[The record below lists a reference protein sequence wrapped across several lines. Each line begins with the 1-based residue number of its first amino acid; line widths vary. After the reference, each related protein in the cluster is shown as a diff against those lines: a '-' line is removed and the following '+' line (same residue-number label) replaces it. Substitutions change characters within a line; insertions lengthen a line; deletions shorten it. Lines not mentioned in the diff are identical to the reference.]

1 MDSEAPDIMLICS
14 MVDYSTHAYIEAVR
28 YIFISKICFC
38 VLMVQIADLCCE
50 VKIKNDIFVS
60 LVGMFSESD
69 VSIITTILGV
79 SFYYKAISVSVTSV
93 CFFFRITEFISRMQA
108 FNVSNYFS
116 HSYVPL
122 TRLKHTCGV
131 KVKKTQLS
139 ENIFAYLFG
148 DSS

>member
-1 MDSEAPDIMLICS
+1 
-14 MVDYSTHAYIEAVR
+14 
-28 YIFISKICFC
+28 
-38 VLMVQIADLCCE
+38 MVQIADLCCE

-79 SFYYKAISVSVTSV
+79 SFYYKAISVSVTSA
-93 CFFFRITEFISRMQA
+93 FFFFFFWITEFIARMQA

-122 TRLKHTCGV
+122 TRLERTCGV
-131 KVKKTQLS
+131 KLRLRKH
-139 ENIFAYLFG
+139 N
-148 DSS
+148 